1 MKINR
6 KQMKNNILEVSHF
19 DNFSPTVIESDTLF
33 LTIDTTEIPLKDSK
47 PSNRDIQL
55 LNDSTTLFS

>member
-1 MKINR
+1 
-6 KQMKNNILEVSHF
+6 MKNNILEVSHF